1 MVPQEEGES
10 SLDASDAIMSK
21 QPADTENLIEDK
33 LLEAWKQE
41 QRFFHLRGLGRFLVW
56 LVAMVLVDFV
66 VDWQIFFRSRW
77 ETPGILLLLLNGVVL
92 LWVLWR
98 EWFRHLKPYE
108 PLRVALEVEKKHPKL
123 RSVLVSFTQFKD
135 FKAEETAA
143 SPELLKAMRKQAIS
157 LTRPLDFN
165 EVVDFSQLKR
175 LAVVSLA
182 SIGFFLLINA
192 QWETHMQMLFK
203 RLLGEDIEYPT
214 ETSIISTSGD
224 IPIKEGNSTMIFAE
238 VEGKSPKTGSLFVR
252 DEGDEDWEELE
263 IKRVRGKFY
272 AREKKEVIKS
282 FQYKLKIGDDY
293 SDEYTVSISPKPE
306 PISKKITLSYP
317 EYLQREDTVEDN
329 LKLTV
334 PMDTSI
340 KWSLQCEPAIKALKV
355 TIGGNIIMAEI
366 SEDGARAEFEAKA
379 TETFKYN
386 FYWTEK
392 EHGFEYNDIQN
403 LVRVVPDQVPDV
415 ELVEPFRNGKA
426 TVNKVLDLKFRATDD
441 HQLGEAALVYSIVD
455 NKTNAD
461 GAENNASLET
471 RVALGK
477 LTGTQKEH
485 SHRWVLNENGNLTPG
500 SKVYFRIEVADRK
513 PPMDSRFN
521 SSVKRRLD
529 ILTDEQYLI
538 WFENELAAQR
548 EIIAK
553 ARNAEEKATTEI
565 GKLKVEEKKE

>member
-1 MVPQEEGES
+1 
-10 SLDASDAIMSK
+10 MSK
-21 QPADTENLIEDK
+21 QSAETENLIEDK

-56 LVAMVLVDFV
+56 LVAMILVDFV

-77 ETPGILLLLLNGVVL
+77 ETPGILLLVVNAVVL
-92 LWVLWR
+92 LWVLWH
-98 EWFRHLKPYE
+98 EWFRHLKPYD

-135 FKAEETAA
+135 FKTEGSEA

-192 QWETHMQMLFK
+192 QWESHMQMLFK

-238 VEGKSPKTGSLFVR
+238 VEGKSPKQGILFIR
-252 DEGDEDWEELE
+252 DEGDEEWAEQD
-263 IKRVRGKFY
+263 IKRVRGKYY
-272 AREKKEVIKS
+272 AREQKDIIKS
-282 FQYKLKIGDDY
+282 FQYYLKIGDDY
-293 SDEYTVSISPKPE
+293 SEEYTVSISPKPE

-317 EYLQREDTVEDN
+317 EYLQREDTLEDN

-340 KWSLQCEPAIKALKV
+340 KWSLQCEPAIRALKV
-355 TIGGNIIMAEI
+355 TIGDTSIMAEI
-366 SEDGARAEFEAKA
+366 SENGTRAEFEAKA
-379 TETFKYN
+379 KETFKYN

-392 EHGFEYNDIQN
+392 EHGFEYKDIQN
-403 LVRVVPDQVPDV
+403 LVRVVPDQLPDV
-415 ELVEPFRNGKA
+415 EMVEPFRNGKA

-441 HQLGEAALVYSIVD
+441 HQLGEAVLVYSIVD
-455 NKTNAD
+455 NSTNAE
-461 GAENNASLET
+461 GTENNASLET
-471 RVALGK
+471 RVSLGK
-477 LTGTQKEH
+477 LNGTQKEH
-485 SHRWVLNENGNLTPG
+485 SHRWVLNENGKLKPG
-500 SKVYFRIEVADRK
+500 SKVHFRIEVADRK

-529 ILTDEQYLI
+529 ILTEEQYLI

-553 ARNAEEKATTEI
+553 AKSAEEKATTEI

>member
-21 QPADTENLIEDK
+21 QPAETENLIEDK

-135 FKAEETAA
+135 FNAEGTGA
-143 SPELLKAMRKQAIS
+143 SPELLEAMRKQAIS

-165 EVVDFSQLKR
+165 EVVDFSQLKK

-182 SIGFFLLINA
+182 SIGFFMLINA
-192 QWETHMQMLFK
+192 QWEEHMQMLFK
-203 RLLGEDIEYPT
+203 RLLGADIEYPT

-263 IKRVRGKFY
+263 IKRVRGKYY

-306 PISKKITLSYP
+306 PVSKKITLSYP

-553 ARNAEEKATTEI
+553 ARNAEEKATSEI

>member
-135 FKAEETAA
+135 FNAEETEA
-143 SPELLKAMRKQAIS
+143 SPELLEAMRKQAIS

-165 EVVDFSQLKR
+165 EVVDFSQLKK

-182 SIGFFLLINA
+182 SIGFFMLINA
-192 QWETHMQMLFK
+192 QWEEHMQMLFK

-214 ETSIISTSGD
+214 ETSIISTSGN

-238 VEGKSPKTGSLFVR
+238 VEGKSPKKGSLFVR

>member
-1 MVPQEEGES
+1 
-10 SLDASDAIMSK
+10 MSK

-135 FKAEETAA
+135 FNAEETEA
-143 SPELLKAMRKQAIS
+143 SPELLEAMRKQAIS

-165 EVVDFSQLKR
+165 EVVDFSQLKK

-182 SIGFFLLINA
+182 SIGFFMLINA
-192 QWETHMQMLFK
+192 QWEEHMQMLFK

-252 DEGDEDWEELE
+252 DEVDEDWEELE
-263 IKRVRGKFY
+263 IKLVRGKFY

>member
-135 FKAEETAA
+135 FNAEETEA
-143 SPELLKAMRKQAIS
+143 SPELLEAMRKQAIS

-165 EVVDFSQLKR
+165 EVVDFSQLKK

-182 SIGFFLLINA
+182 SIGFFMLINA
-192 QWETHMQMLFK
+192 QWEEHMQMLFK

-238 VEGKSPKTGSLFVR
+238 VEGKSPKKGSLFVR

-263 IKRVRGKFY
+263 IKLVRGKFY